1 MSRIDILY
9 DGARKLNSN
18 PIFITNI
25 GPRGHTDPIFMFN
38 YSLIS
43 HCKIKKYHC
52 IDMARKLK
60 GKYIYWGNSSHTT
73 KEGSEAVANLI
84 TEDLLDLI
92 NNSLVIDD

>member
-9 DGARKLNSN
+9 DGARKLNAN
-18 PIFITNI
+18 PIFITYA
-25 GPRGHTDPIFMFN
+25 GPLGHTEVAFIFN

-60 GKYIYWGNSSHTT
+60 GKYIYWGNSAHTT
-73 KEGSEAVANLI
+73 KEGSEEIANLI
-84 TEDLLDLI
+84 TGDLLDLI
-92 NNSLVIDD
+92 NN

>member
-9 DGARKLNSN
+9 DGARKLNSK

-25 GPRGHTDPIFMFN
+25 GPEGHTEDSFIFN

-43 HCKIKKYHC
+43 HCKIKKYYC

-60 GKYIYWGNSSHTT
+60 GKYIYWGNSAHTT
-73 KEGSEAVANLI
+73 KEGSEKIANLI
-84 TEDLLDLI
+84 TEDLLNLI
-92 NNSLVIDD
+92 ND